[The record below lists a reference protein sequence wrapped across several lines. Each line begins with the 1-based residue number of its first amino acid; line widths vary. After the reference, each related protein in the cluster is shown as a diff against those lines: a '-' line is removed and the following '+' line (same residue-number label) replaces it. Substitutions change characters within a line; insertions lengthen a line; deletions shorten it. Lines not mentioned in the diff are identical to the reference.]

1 MAIITKKIENLKN
14 ESTYYA
20 KVFTRNS
27 QGRVNNRVDLASA
40 AAVPSE
46 TNPQTSDEE

>member
-14 ESTYYA
+14 ESTCYT
-20 KVFTRNS
+20 KVFTRNP
-27 QGRVNNRVDLASA
+27 QGRVNNRADLASA

-46 TNPQTSDEE
+46 TTPQTSDEE

>member
-1 MAIITKKIENLKN
+1 MALISHKIENLKN

-20 KVFTRNS
+20 KVFTRNP

>member
-20 KVFTRNS
+20 KVFTRNP
-27 QGRVNNRVDLASA
+27 QGRVNNRADLASA
-40 AAVPSE
+40 AVVPSE
-46 TNPQTSDEE
+46 TNSQTSDEE

>member
-20 KVFTRNS
+20 KVFTRNP
-27 QGRVNNRVDLASA
+27 QGRVNNRADLASA

-46 TNPQTSDEE
+46 INSQTSDDE